1 MDNLELDSLRNK
13 IDEIDTSLCQM
24 IKERQSLASKIMNAK
39 KGDFPF
45 DPDRE
50 EKLIKRDR
58 ERALRF
64 QKNNKDDLKEEISTT
79 LKNFEI
85 KQSREN

>member
-1 MDNLELDSLRNK
+1 MCIRDRLKEWEEKFDLEQKR
-13 IDEIDTSLCQM
+13 
-24 IKERQSLASKIMNAK
+24 KEEEERL
-39 KGDFPF
+39 
-45 DPDRE
+45 RE

-64 QKNNKDDLKEEISTT
+64 QNNNKDELKEEISTR

>member
-1 MDNLELDSLRNK
+1 MDGNDLEQK
-13 IDEIDTSLCQM
+13 
-24 IKERQSLASKIMNAK
+24 IKEEEERL
-39 KGDFPF
+39 
-45 DPDRE
+45 RE

-64 QKNNKDDLKEEISTT
+64 QNNNKKELKEEISTR